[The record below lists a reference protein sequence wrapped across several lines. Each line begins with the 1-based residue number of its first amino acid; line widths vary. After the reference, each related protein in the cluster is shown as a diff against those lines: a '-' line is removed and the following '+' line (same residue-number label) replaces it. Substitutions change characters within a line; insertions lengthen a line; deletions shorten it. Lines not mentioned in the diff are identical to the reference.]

1 MTATDTRF
9 DIFLAT
15 APGLEDALHAEAAAL
30 GFANPS
36 VTPGGVVI
44 TGGWPDVWRANLEL
58 RGANRVLARIA
69 EFRVVHL
76 AQLDKLARKVAW
88 DTVLRPDVPVSVE
101 VTCRGSK
108 IYHARAA
115 AQRIE
120 RAITEELGAPVEAN
134 APVTVRG
141 RIENNLCTLS
151 IDTSGELLHRRGF
164 KEAVAKAP
172 MRETMAAL
180 FLRECGYAGTEPVLD
195 PMCGSGTFMI
205 EAAEIAAG
213 LKPGRGRG
221 FAFEHLATFDSAAWQ
236 AMRPSGPVT
245 DPGILFHGSDRN
257 AAAISMSR
265 ANAKRAGVDAFT
277 RFEASPVSGLQR
289 PEGAAGLVIVNPPY
303 GGRVG
308 EIAGLKAIYGAF
320 GQAMLTRFSGWRVGL
335 VTTDAALAKA
345 TRLPFGTPG
354 RPVEHGGLKI
364 RLWQTGPLA

>member
-1 MTATDTRF
+1 MTNTF
-9 DIFLAT
+9 EIFLAT
-15 APGLEDALHAEAAAL
+15 APGLEDALCAEVTAL
-30 GFANPS
+30 GFASPS
-36 VTPGGVVI
+36 VTPGGVTI
-44 TGGWPDVWRANLEL
+44 QGGWPDVWRANLEV
-58 RGANRVLARIA
+58 RGANRVLARITD
-69 EFRVVHL
+69 FRVVHL
-76 AQLDKLARKVAW
+76 AQLDKLSRRVGWQA
-88 DTVLRPDVPVSVE
+88 VLRKDVPVSVE

-120 RAITEELGAPVEAN
+120 RAISEELGAPVKGD
-134 APVTVRG
+134 APVTVRA
-141 RIENNLCTLS
+141 RIENNLCTIS
-151 IDTSGELLHRRGF
+151 IDTSGELLHKRGF

-180 FLRECGYAGTEPVLD
+180 LLRECGYDGREPVLD
-195 PMCGSGTFMI
+195 PMCGSGTFVI

-213 LKPGRGRG
+213 LKPGRARA
-221 FAFEHLATFDSAAWQ
+221 FAFEHLATFDPDAWK
-236 AMRPSGPVT
+236 AMRKSDPVI
-245 DPGILFHGSDRN
+245 DPGFLFHGSDRN
-257 AAAISMSR
+257 AAAVSMSR
-265 ANAKRAGVDAFT
+265 ANAGRAGVEVFT
-277 RFEASPVSGLQR
+277 RFETGPVNALQR
-289 PEGAAGLVIVNPPY
+289 PEGPPGLVFVNPPY

-308 EIAGLKAIYGAF
+308 EIAGLKALYGAF